1 MIASIFLTRGS
12 LPAYHMHGT
21 RKKRHGLM
29 LQCGECNFPA
39 KPLPHFA
46 GNRAVNMKKA
56 IILSAGQGSRLGHLT
71 DNKPKCL
78 IEFNGRTLL
87 DRQLDALA
95 ANSIDEVVVVTGFRD
110 DQIEG
115 ALARRGDIGPR
126 VRTVYNPFYKV
137 ADNLGSLFVAREE
150 IAGDVLVWNGDT
162 LVSEELMARVVGN
175 QTQDGICVTIDR
187 KDGYDEDDMK
197 VVVDD
202 AGRLHAIGKRLDL
215 AEVNAESIGLLAFR
229 GAGAQTFRHAIER
242 AIRTSEGTTIW
253 YLRVIHQIAQE
264 APVWTLD
271 INGHEWGEVDFPEDV
286 ESAQALTAR
295 WDAIRKPVA
304 A

>member
-1 MIASIFLTRGS
+1 
-12 LPAYHMHGT
+12 
-21 RKKRHGLM
+21 M
-29 LQCGECNFPA
+29 LRCGECADFV
-39 KPLPHFA
+39 KPLPQLSRS
-46 GNRAVNMKKA
+46 RADDMKKA

-71 DNKPKCL
+71 DDRPKCL

-95 ANSIDEVVVVTGFRD
+95 ANGVEEAVVVTGFRD
-110 DQIEG
+110 DQIEA
-115 ALARRGDIGPR
+115 ALKRRGDIGPR

-137 ADNLGSLFVAREE
+137 ADNLGSLFVAKAE
-150 IAGDVLVWNGDT
+150 IEGDVLVWNGDT
-162 LVSEELMARVVGN
+162 LVSEELMTRVVSN
-175 QTQDGICVTIDR
+175 RDREGICVTIDR

-215 AEVNAESIGLLAFR
+215 EDVNAESIGLLAFR
-229 GAGAQTFRHAIER
+229 GGGSETFRRAIER

-264 APVWTLD
+264 GPVWTLD
-271 INGHEWGEVDFPEDV
+271 ISGEEWGEVDFPEDV
-286 ESAQALTAR
+286 ENAEALTAR
-295 WDAIRKPVA
+295 WDQARKAKA